1 MSSTTSV
8 ENPKVSSLFQP
19 LQVGAV
25 KLRNRLVMA
34 PLTRGRAGKERIPN
48 QLMQEYYTQRA
59 SAGLII
65 SEATQISEQAA
76 GWSETP
82 GIHNQEQ
89 VEGWQKITEAVH
101 QQGGLI
107 YLQLWHT
114 GRASHPYFQ
123 PNGQLP
129 VSASAIKAEGNAYTA
144 EGKKPYVTP
153 RALETDEIPSVVQ
166 DYVNATKRAQAAGF
180 DGVEIHAANGY
191 LIDQFIRDCSN
202 HRTDAYGGSIENRL
216 RFLLD
221 ITEAVVNQWSSD
233 RVGVRL
239 SPTNFFNDMRD
250 SDPVATFTRASEAL
264 NQFNLAY
271 LHILEAL
278 PGHMLAAA
286 EEPRVG
292 LHMRKAF
299 NGVFMVNGGYDAVT
313 GTAAIDNNE
322 ADLISYGVPF
332 IANPDLPKRYRQDAS
347 LNEADPSTFYTHE
360 AKGYIDYPKLAA

>member
-8 ENPKVSSLFQP
+8 ANPKISGLIQP
-19 LQVGAV
+19 LQVGAL

-48 QLMQEYYTQRA
+48 ELMLEYYTQRA

-65 SEATQISEQAA
+65 SEATQISPQGA
-76 GWSETP
+76 GWSESP
-82 GIHNQEQ
+82 GIHTEEQ
-89 VEGWQKITEAVH
+89 VKGWQKITEAVH
-101 QQGGLI
+101 KQGGLM

-123 PNGQLP
+123 PNGELP
-129 VSASAIKAEGNAYTA
+129 VSASAIKAEGDAYTP

-153 RALETDEIPSVVQ
+153 RPLELEEIPGIVQ

-191 LIDQFIRDCSN
+191 LIDQFLRDCSN
-202 HRTDAYGGSIENRL
+202 QRTDAYGGSIENRA
-216 RFLLD
+216 RFLLEV
-221 ITEAVVNQWSSD
+221 TEAVVNAWNSEH
-233 RVGVRL
+233 VGVRL
-239 SPTNFFNDMRD
+239 SPTNPFNDMRD
-250 SDPVATFTRASEAL
+250 SDPVAHFTYTTEAL

-278 PGHMLAAA
+278 PGHMLAA
-286 EEPRVG
+286 EGERVG
-292 LHMRKAF
+292 PHMRKAF
-299 NGVFMVNGGYDAVT
+299 NGIFMVNGGYDALT
-313 GTAAIDNNE
+313 GAAAIDNGS

-332 IANPDLPKRYRQDAS
+332 IANPDLPARYRAGAS
-347 LNEADPSTFYTHE
+347 LNEPDPSTFYSHE
-360 AKGYIDYPKLAA
+360 AKGYIDYPALSA